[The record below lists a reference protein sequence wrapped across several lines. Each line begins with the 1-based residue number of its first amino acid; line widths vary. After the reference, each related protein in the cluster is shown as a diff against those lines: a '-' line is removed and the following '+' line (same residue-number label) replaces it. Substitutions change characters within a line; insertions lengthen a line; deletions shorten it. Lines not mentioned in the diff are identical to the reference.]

1 MIGIQAITIQLNVKS
16 KIIIHLKIKIVRK
29 NKKLPRNLVRPKIN
43 GQMLSYFKKM
53 VRSSKKP
60 KKKFGPKSWP
70 KHYTF
75 LSLNAGLNG

>member
-53 VRSSKKP
+53 VRSSKKRE
-60 KKKFGPKSWP
+60 KKVWS
-70 KHYTF
+70 
-75 LSLNAGLNG
+75 

>member
-43 GQMLSYFKKM
+43 GQMLSYLKKWLE
-53 VRSSKKP
+53 VQKSRKKSLVL
-60 KKKFGPKSWP
+60 KVGPNIIL
-70 KHYTF
+70 F
-75 LSLNAGLNG
+75 